1 MRPVRLYI
9 PPMRAQPRANE
20 TSPMPSAPETIARHA
35 PDARPVVG
43 LVLGSGLGA
52 LADAVEGAA
61 AIPYAELEG
70 FPAAGVSGHAGR
82 LVLGRLGGVEVA
94 VLQGRAHA
102 YEHGDAGVMRTP
114 IAALQAI
121 GARALIL
128 TNAAGSLD
136 PAMPPGSLMLIRD
149 HLNLSGLNPLVGETS
164 DARFLAM
171 TGAYDAGIAEAIQ
184 AAGEVHEGVY
194 AWMLGPSF
202 ETPAEIR
209 MLRTLGADAV
219 GMSTVPEVILAR
231 RLGLK
236 AGAVSTITNLGAG
249 LQSAHAAG
257 LQSAHAAGLRSAH
270 AAGLR
275 SAHAA
280 GLRSAHAAGLRS
292 AHAAGLADETLSHA
306 QTKRE
311 GEKAADRLIALLTR
325 AMPGIADAAR
335 A

>member
-149 HLNLSGLNPLVGETS
+149 HLNLSGLNPLVGETG

-171 TGAYDAGIAEAIQ
+171 TGAYDAGIAEAIR
-184 AAGEVHEGVY
+184 AAGEVYEGVY

-219 GMSTVPEVILAR
+219 GMSTVPEVIIAR
-231 RLGLK
+231 NLGLK

-249 LQSAHAAG
+249 LQ
-257 LQSAHAAGLRSAH
+257 
-270 AAGLR
+270 
-275 SAHAA
+275 
-280 GLRSAHAAGLRS
+280 SAHAAGLRS